1 MHCLC
6 TRTTSLFKR
15 EAMAGY
21 EGRLCVLCCAG
32 MTEELWIDL
41 HGEELAAAGHTA
53 AELFGKHDE
62 NDDERLGRDEYEAAL
77 KSFRGEL

>member
-1 MHCLC
+1 
-6 TRTTSLFKR
+6 
-15 EAMAGY
+15 MAGY

-62 NDDERLGRDEYEAAL
+62 NDDERLGRDEYGAAL

>member
-1 MHCLC
+1 M
-6 TRTTSLFKR
+6 
-15 EAMAGY
+15 
-21 EGRLCVLCCAG
+21 CCAG

-62 NDDERLGRDEYEAAL
+62 NEDERLGRDEYEAAL